1 MAAWRKPDEDLVR
14 RLDETVAAIEFDLPV
29 DYRPMFGCP
38 AYFTGGNLFAGVWQ
52 ETLMLRLS
60 EDDRAAVTAAG
71 GGPFEPMP
79 GRPMKEY
86 VALPPS
92 MVRRPGRGGCVGAQG
107 GGVRRVAAAQEEEA
121 AQEEGVGAACGRA
134 YASCSSGRALS
145 AAAAADRASGWAAP
159 A

>member
-92 MVRRPGRGGCVGAQG
+92 MVADPD
-107 GGVRRVAAAQEEEA
+107 
-121 AQEEGVGAACGRA
+121 
-134 YASCSSGRALS
+134 
-145 AAAAADRASGWAAP
+145 AAAAWVRKAAAYAASLPPKKKKPRRKKA
-159 A
+159 

>member
-1 MAAWRKPDEDLVR
+1 MAPWRKPDEELVR
-14 RLDETVAAIEFDLPV
+14 RLDETVAAIAFDKPV

-60 EDDRAAVTAAG
+60 EDDRAEVTAAG

-86 VALPPS
+86 VALPPA
-92 MVRRPGRGGCVGAQG
+92 MVADPD
-107 GGVRRVAAAQEEEA
+107 
-121 AQEEGVGAACGRA
+121 
-134 YASCSSGRALS
+134 
-145 AAAAADRASGWAAP
+145 AAAAWVRKAAAYAASLPPKKKKPRKKKA
-159 A
+159 